1 MWKLQKSSLTVLA
14 LVAGVL
20 GGDILRTN
28 GFSDCSNNS
37 TITVNNVD
45 LQFDRSTN
53 LLTFDVSGSSAKSQQ
68 VTATLT
74 VTAYGVQVY
83 QKSFDPCDAST
94 KVEQLCPCKTTPNL
108 PPDYVQQL
116 TMLQCLR
123 VHSQQP
129 AHRRSPA
136 AMLHRYPQLL
146 TRCLIWMGTP
156 KWN

>member
-1 MWKLQKSSLTVLA
+1 MWKLQRSSLTVLA
-14 LVAGVL
+14 LVSGVL

-53 LLTFDVSGSSAKSQQ
+53 LLTFDVSGTSTKSQQ

-94 KVEQLCPCKTTPNL
+94 KVEQLCPCKTTNL
-108 PPDYVQQL
+108 PPDYVHQL
-116 TMLQCLR
+116 TISQCLR
-123 VHSQQP
+123 VHSQQL

-136 AMLHRYPQLL
+136 ATLARYP
-146 TRCLIWMGTP
+146 
-156 KWN
+156 

>member
-14 LVAGVL
+14 LVSGVL
-20 GGDILRTN
+20 GGDILKTN

-53 LLTFDVSGSSAKSQQ
+53 LLTFDVSGSSAKSQE

-83 QKSFDPCDAST
+83 QDSFDPCDAST
-94 KVEQLCPCKTTPNL
+94 KVEQLCPCKTANL
-108 PPDYVQQL
+108 PHDYVQQL
-116 TMLQCLR
+116 TILQCLR
-123 VHSQQP
+123 VHSQQL
-129 AHRRSPA
+129 AHRRFLA
-136 AMLHRYPQLL
+136 ITRTRYPQLP
-146 TRCLIWMGTP
+146 TRYLIWMGTP
-156 KWN
+156 QWY